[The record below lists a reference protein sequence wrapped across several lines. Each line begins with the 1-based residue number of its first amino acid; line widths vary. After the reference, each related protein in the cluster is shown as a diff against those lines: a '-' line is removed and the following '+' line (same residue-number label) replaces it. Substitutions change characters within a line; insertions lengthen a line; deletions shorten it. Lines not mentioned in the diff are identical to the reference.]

1 MEKKKWLFIS
11 ILATSLLLAGCG
23 DSSEEVKIT
32 DIEGNTSEMAMNDFK
47 SEVKGNTAS
56 FNDKYTTGTIT
67 FTDKIKSIEDTSG
80 INFGGITC
88 GEYGRKYYKKT
99 AVIYFE
105 TDGIILYVNKEKDNV
120 ELDKLKSGDKVE
132 VTTNISNANIYA
144 NKLYVSLA
152 SYSGINCEFG
162 SKPTIVIKK

>member
-1 MEKKKWLFIS
+1 MKKKKSLFI
-11 ILATSLLLAGCG
+11 IFLITGLLLTGCG
-23 DSSEEVKIT
+23 NSNNKVTIT
-32 DIEGNTSEMAMNDFK
+32 DIEGNTSEMTMNDFK
-47 SEVKGNTAS
+47 NEIKGNTSS
-56 FNDKYTTGTIT
+56 FNDKYITGTIT

-80 INFGGITC
+80 INFGGVTC

-99 AVIYFE
+99 AVIHFE
-105 TDGIILYVNKEKDNV
+105 TDGIILYINKEKDNI

-132 VTTNISNANIYA
+132 VTTNISNANIYD

-162 SKPTIVIKK
+162 SKPTIVTKK